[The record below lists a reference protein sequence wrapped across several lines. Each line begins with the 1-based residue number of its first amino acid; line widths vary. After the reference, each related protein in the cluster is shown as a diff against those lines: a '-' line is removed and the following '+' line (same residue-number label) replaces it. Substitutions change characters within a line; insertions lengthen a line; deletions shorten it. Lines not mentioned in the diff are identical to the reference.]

1 MKPVTIRLSEDTIAA
16 AEKLYGAKV
25 TGAQIAVEGYFEIQK
40 RTIRE
45 LQNKFS
51 DAEIKAIADN
61 LNGTML
67 QAQFQARAEMLWSH
81 LEDGN
86 EYEGLFAKWGVD
98 SNTFKT
104 KVLNL
109 TSAQTYFIQDAVSR
123 FWNNTT
129 AIKDL
134 DDLITIL
141 NPKS

>member
-16 AEKLYGAKV
+16 AEKIYGAKV
-25 TGAQIAVEGYFEIQK
+25 TGSQIAVEGYFEIQK

-81 LEDGN
+81 LEDGD
-86 EYEGLFAKWGVD
+86 EYEGLFAKWGI
-98 SNTFKT
+98 TKAAFKT
-104 KVLNL
+104 KVMSL
-109 TSAQTYFIQDAVSR
+109 TAAQTFFLQDAVSR
-123 FWNNTT
+123 FWNNNLEP
-129 AIKDL
+129 KDL
-134 DDLITIL
+134 ADLITVL